1 MSVDH
6 GVIVWLFEHLV
17 MVHIVV
23 GAFGLAAFW
32 VPVIGRKGGVN
43 HRRWGRWFA
52 WAMLV
57 NGVLAAGMAACTLID
72 PLPTHPKMTDPALV
86 RGVFGWMMLYL
97 GVLTASL
104 AWHSLEV
111 VRNKR
116 DHTADRSP
124 FNIAMQFATVI
135 TGLTCLGLGV
145 MLGQPIMIAMP
156 FIGFAS
162 AATNLWY
169 AFKRAP
175 QPGDYVIEHL
185 KAGVG
190 AGISVY
196 TAFLAFGAV
205 RYAPQHALNPI
216 AWSIPCIIGL
226 AIIFWH
232 AHKRR
237 YFERFGLRPRARQ
250 ADMRS

>member
-1 MSVDH
+1 MVH
-6 GVIVWLFEHLV
+6 WLFEHLV

-23 GAFGLAAFW
+23 GAFGLVAFW
-32 VPVIGRKGGVN
+32 VPVFGRKGGAS
-43 HRRWGRWFA
+43 HKLWGRWFA
-52 WAMLV
+52 QAMLV
-57 NGVLAAGMAACTLID
+57 NGVLAASMAACTLIE
-72 PLPTHPKMTDPALV
+72 PLPTHPKLTDAAMV

-111 VRNKR
+111 VKNKR
-116 DHTADRSP
+116 DHGADRAP
-124 FNIAMQFATVI
+124 ANVLMQAATILTALNCLVH
-135 TGLTCLGLGV
+135 GLL
-145 MLGQPIMIAMP
+145 LGQPIMIAMP

-162 AATNLWY
+162 ATTNLWY
-169 AFKRAP
+169 MFKADPPR
-175 QPGDYVIEHL
+175 GDYVIEHF

-216 AWSIPCIIGL
+216 AWSIPCIVGL
-226 AIIFWH
+226 GIIVWH
-232 AHKRR
+232 AHKRD
-237 YFERFGLRPRARQ
+237 YFARFRPGRRPRQ
-250 ADMRS
+250 AAE

>member
-1 MSVDH
+1 M
-6 GVIVWLFEHLV
+6 IVWLFEHIVL
-17 MVHIVV
+17 VHIVV

-57 NGVLAAGMAACTLID
+57 NGVLAAAMASLTLIA
-72 PLPTHPKMTDPALV
+72 PLPTHPKLTDTTMI
-86 RGVFGWMMLYL
+86 RGIFGWMMLYL

-104 AWHSLEV
+104 AWHSLV
-111 VRNKR
+111 VVANKAAHARNR
-116 DHTADRSP
+116 EPIHLV
-124 FNIAMQFATVI
+124 MQFATLA
-135 TGLTCLGLGV
+135 TALNCLVLGI
-145 MLGQPIMIAMP
+145 MIGQPLMILMP

-162 AATNLWY
+162 AATNLWFI
-169 AFKRAP
+169 AKPAP
-175 QPGDYVIEHL
+175 PRMDYLIEHF

-190 AGISVY
+190 AGISCY

-216 AWSIPCIIGL
+216 AWSVPCIVGL
-226 AIIFWH
+226 GIIFWH
-232 AHKRR
+232 AGKRN
-237 YFERFGLRPRARQ
+237 YFERFGWKKKRVA
-250 ADMRS
+250 AD

>member
-1 MSVDH
+1 MTL
-6 GVIVWLFEHLV
+6 WLFEHLV
-17 MVHIVV
+17 MVHIVI
-23 GAFGLAAFW
+23 GAFGLVAFW

-52 WAMLV
+52 WAMLA

-72 PLPTHPKMTDPALV
+72 PLPTHPKLTDPAMI

-97 GVLTASL
+97 GVLTSSL
-104 AWHSLEV
+104 AWHSLV
-111 VRNKR
+111 VVKNKL
-116 DHTADRSP
+116 DHAADRAP
-124 FNIAMQFATVI
+124 RHVAMQLLTVATA
-135 TGLTCLGLGV
+135 LNCLILGV

-162 AATNLWY
+162 AATNLWFI
-169 AFKRAP
+169 FKPAP
-175 QPGDYVIEHL
+175 PRMDYLIEHL

-205 RYAPQHALNPI
+205 RYAPQHALNPV
-216 AWSIPCIIGL
+216 AWSVPCIIGL
-226 AIIFWH
+226 GIIVWH
-232 AHKRR
+232 AHRLR
-237 YFERFGLRPRARQ
+237 YFERFRPGRRQARPRQ
-250 ADMRS
+250 AAE

>member
-1 MSVDH
+1 MASGH
-6 GVIVWLFEHLV
+6 GAIVWLFEHLV

-32 VPVIGRKGGVN
+32 VPVFARKGGVN
-43 HRRWGRWFA
+43 HRRWGLWFA
-52 WAMLV
+52 WAMLI

-72 PLPTHPKMTDPALV
+72 PLPTHPKMTDAALV

-104 AWHSLEV
+104 AWHSLMV

-116 DHTADRSP
+116 EHARDKAALHVAV
-124 FNIAMQFATVI
+124 QLATVL
-135 TGLTCLGLGV
+135 TALTCLVIGV
-145 MLGQPIMIAMP
+145 RLGQPIMIAMP

-169 AFKRAP
+169 MFKPAP
-175 QPGDYVIEHL
+175 QPGDYVIEHF

-226 AIIFWH
+226 SIIFWH

-237 YFERFGLRPRARQ
+237 YFERFMWWRKARRQ
-250 ADMRS
+250 AAE

>member
-1 MSVDH
+1 M
-6 GVIVWLFEHLV
+6 IVWLFEHLV

-23 GAFGLAAFW
+23 GAFGLLAFW
-32 VPVIGRKGGVN
+32 VPVIGRKGAAA
-43 HRRWGRWFA
+43 HRLWGRWFA

-57 NGVLAAGMAACTLID
+57 NGVLAAGMAACTLIE
-72 PLPTHPKMTDPALV
+72 PLPTHPKLTDAAMV

-111 VRNKR
+111 VKNKAN
-116 DHTADRSP
+116 HAADRAP
-124 FNIAMQFATVI
+124 HNLAMQGATIVTALNCLI
-135 TGLTCLGLGV
+135 HGLI
-145 MLGQPIMIAMP
+145 LGQPIMIAMP

-162 AATNLWY
+162 AATNIWFML
-169 AFKRAP
+169 KPNPPRL
-175 QPGDYVIEHL
+175 DYVIEHF

-205 RYAPQHALNPI
+205 RYAPEHALNPVY
-216 AWSIPCIIGL
+216 WSVPCIIGL

-232 AHKRR
+232 AGKRN
-237 YFERFGLRPRARQ
+237 YFQRFMPKRAR
-250 ADMRS
+250 AAGE